1 MPRKGTS
8 PSSIR
13 TSVESAGGKW
23 FVYDHAFR
31 EIKAGPF
38 DSYSDAKAAHAIIKS
53 RARYTTSPRHHVT
66 IPELRGMYR
75 KYPSGQ
81 KPHKKNK
88 GQTISA
94 EHADVFIHNRKSK
107 NPGVGKSFYFLG
119 SATSKL
125 AARKIERKHPGS
137 FIHEKDGRYYVLK
150 PKKVRSNPGVPIYG
164 RVIRIEAEKTWP
176 HEYGGQESKATQK
189 YYHDFTSKNA
199 MIYGLPDGSLLIKSK
214 KK

>member
-8 PSSIR
+8 PSRSR

-31 EIKAGPF
+31 GVKAGPF
-38 DSYSDAKAAHAIIKS
+38 DSYTDAKAAHAIIKS
-53 RARYTTSPRHHVT
+53 RAR
-66 IPELRGMYR
+66 
-75 KYPSGQ
+75 
-81 KPHKKNK
+81 HKKND

-94 EHADVFIHNRKSK
+94 EHADVFIHNRKAK

-150 PKKVRSNPGVPIYG
+150 PKKIRSNPGVPIYG

-199 MIYGLPDGSLLIKSK
+199 MIYGLPDGSLLIKAK